1 LNLRNNIK
9 EFGELYIRINRE
21 PVSLQAKPV
30 KKVDFKD
37 YVKQLI
43 NDIDVLFSGDVKLT
57 ITWHIHEE
65 LRYEKD
71 STADLDN
78 IVKPLLDALSG
89 KDGIMIDDNQV
100 QAIDCLWLD
109 SYQRDV
115 QFLEVEVKSLL
126 REDYIEKEDLYFI
139 NFDNLCLPISLKE
152 KENRKEFLLECVSV
166 WEMMINYRNKALE
179 EGVSYYDAKGI
190 LPIQRIFHKSRILDF
205 PIKIKEEIIE
215 LINNKKKE

>member
-1 LNLRNNIK
+1 MNLRNNIK
-9 EFGELYIRINRE
+9 GFGELYIKINRE
-21 PVSLQAKPV
+21 PVSLQAKTG
-30 KKVDFKD
+30 KKINFKD
-37 YVKQLI
+37 YVKELI
-43 NDIDVLFSGDVKLT
+43 KDIDVLFSGDVKLT

-126 REDYIEKEDLYFI
+126 RENYIEKEDLYFI

-152 KENRKEFLLECVSV
+152 KENRKEFLLRCVSV
-166 WEMMINYRNKALE
+166 WEMMINYRNKALK

-215 LINNKKKE
+215 LINN

>member
-1 LNLRNNIK
+1 MNLRNNIK
-9 EFGELYIRINRE
+9 EFGELYIKINRE

-30 KKVDFKD
+30 KKEDFKN
-37 YVKQLI
+37 YVKELI
-43 NDIDVLFSGDVKLT
+43 KDIDVLFSGDVKII

-71 STADLDN
+71 SIADLDN

-100 QAIDCLWLD
+100 QAINCLWLD

-126 REDYIEKEDLYFI
+126 KENYIEKEDLYFI
-139 NFDNLCLPISLKE
+139 NFSNLCLPISLKE
-152 KENRKEFLLECVSV
+152 KENRKEFLLRCVSG
-166 WEMMINYRNKALE
+166 WEMMINHRNKALE

-205 PIKIKEEIIE
+205 PIKRKEEIIE
-215 LINNKKKE
+215 LINN

>member
-43 NDIDVLFSGDVKLT
+43 KDIDVLFSGDVKLT